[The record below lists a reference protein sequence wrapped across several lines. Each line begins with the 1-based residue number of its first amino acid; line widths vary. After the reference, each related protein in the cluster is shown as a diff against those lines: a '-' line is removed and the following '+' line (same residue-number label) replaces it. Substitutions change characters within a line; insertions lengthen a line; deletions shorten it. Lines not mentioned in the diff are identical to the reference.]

1 MQFYAHGF
9 APKASQIKPMPNDA
23 EIRHH
28 RQREILTILESFP
41 VASQGEIV
49 TLLEERG
56 ISATQSSVSRDL
68 RDLGVARLGG
78 RYVVPGGGPA
88 PVSVTGGNGE
98 GDLGFRFGDI
108 ERFLR
113 GAKPA
118 GPYLTVVFTTVGT
131 AQTVALAFDHAGWP
145 EVVGTMAGDD
155 TIFVATANAGDQRR
169 FLERIER
176 SLHGR

>member
-1 MQFYAHGF
+1 MHSYAPGY
-9 APKASQIKPMPNDA
+9 ALEWPGETMPTDT
-23 EIRHH
+23 EIRQT
-28 RQREILTILESFP
+28 RQREILAILESSP
-41 VASQGEIV
+41 VGSQGEIV
-49 TLLEERG
+49 ALLEERG
-56 ISATQSSVSRDL
+56 IHATQSSVSRDL

-78 RYVVPGGGPA
+78 RYVAPGTTGAVGPA
-88 PVSVTGGNGE
+88 GTPQESS
-98 GDLGFRFGDI
+98 DLGFRDV

-113 GAKPA
+113 GARPA

-131 AQTVALAFDHAGWP
+131 AQTVALAVDHAGWP

>member
-1 MQFYAHGF
+1 
-9 APKASQIKPMPNDA
+9 MPTDA
-23 EIRHH
+23 EIRQN
-28 RQREILTILESFP
+28 RQREILTLLESIP

-49 TLLEERG
+49 SLLEERG
-56 ISATQSSVSRDL
+56 IHATQSSVSRDL

-78 RYVVPGGGPA
+78 RYVVPGGAAAAMTAAGA
-88 PVSVTGGNGE
+88 NGE
-98 GDLGFRFGDI
+98 EDLGFRFGDI

-118 GPYLTVVFTTVGT
+118 GPYLTVVFTPVGT
-131 AQTVALAFDHAGWP
+131 AQTVALALDHAGWP

-155 TIFVATANAGDQRR
+155 TIFVATANPGDQRR

>member
-1 MQFYAHGF
+1 
-9 APKASQIKPMPNDA
+9 MPTDA

-28 RQREILTILESFP
+28 RQREILGILESMA

-49 TLLEERG
+49 AILEERG

-88 PVSVTGGNGE
+88 PMSATGTNGE
-98 GDLGFRFGDI
+98 GDLGFRDV

-131 AQTVALAFDHAGWP
+131 AQTLALAIDHAGWP